1 MTERLNWTELK
12 AVKERKDWSK
22 NEWNKDLVVVDFKK
36 TSLNVLLLMRKK
48 MKQHMRIITSKYY
61 NVPVFFTDQ

>member
-48 MKQHMRIITSKYY
+48 MKQHMRMCNEEENKY
-61 NVPVFFTDQ
+61 Q